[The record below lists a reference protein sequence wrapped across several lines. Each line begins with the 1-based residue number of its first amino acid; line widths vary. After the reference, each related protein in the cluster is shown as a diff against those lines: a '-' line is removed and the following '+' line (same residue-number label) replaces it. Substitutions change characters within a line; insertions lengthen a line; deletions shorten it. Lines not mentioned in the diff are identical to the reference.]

1 MKWFAMSIA
10 LLFAAACFAQ
20 DVKENKMGMPL
31 AQFKAAHPSAHCY
44 ADHFHKEDLSPG
56 EEMCRLPGG
65 DLTLANVPVRSW
77 KAYFYNGNLYRL
89 LYEVDPRRYTD
100 IYYVLIDLY
109 GQPVKNAPEK
119 DFAPPDDLSESA
131 EYPFQFGDGWLA
143 PAVAPAP
150 ASRSHSSPAS
160 PSSSSPASAPSSPL
174 AAPTTSNDS
183 MHINMWY
190 TEATQPMYETPPK
203 KNVTVEFVLQ
213 SVLAQLYASG
223 KPHKKRES
231 L

>member
-1 MKWFAMSIA
+1 MSIA
-10 LLFAAACFAQ
+10 LLFAAACSAQ

-31 AQFKAAHPSAHCY
+31 AQFKSAHPSAHCY
-44 ADHFHKEDLSPG
+44 SAEFHKQPLSPG

-109 GQPVKNAPEK
+109 GQPVKSAPEK
-119 DFAPPDDLSESA
+119 DYAPPDDLSESA
-131 EYPFQFGDGWLA
+131 EYPFQFGDGW
-143 PAVAPAP
+143 VAPAAAP
-150 ASRSHSSPAS
+150 ASGSHSSPAS
-160 PSSSSPASAPSSPL
+160 PSASTSASSPASAPSS
-174 AAPTTSNDS
+174 NDG
-183 MHINMWY
+183 MHVNMWY

-223 KPHKKRES
+223 KPHKKREA